1 LKHCGELVMEHVRQ
15 TELIQL
21 AANELADPRR
31 AEVEHHLAECP
42 VCQALFEQQA
52 TVWRTLGEWT
62 PDASERD
69 LLTGVERKL
78 AERPAVL
85 QPFWFGVGRLSR
97 IAAAI
102 VIGVGAG
109 YGAARTW
116 SPARSSP
123 PPVASAASEQAVTEA
138 LGIEYFEDPSPAGL
152 YAALQDMSAASE
164 PEEGQS

>member
-1 LKHCGELVMEHVRQ
+1 MEHVRQ

-42 VCQALFEQQA
+42 VCQALFEQQV

-62 PDASERD
+62 PDARQHD
-69 LLTGVERKL
+69 LLADVERKL
-78 AERPAVL
+78 AEPPAVL
-85 QPFWFGVGRLSR
+85 HPFWSGVGRISR

-116 SPARSSP
+116 SPVRPSP
-123 PPVASAASEQAVTEA
+123 PPVAFAATEA
-138 LGIEYFEDPSPAGL
+138 LGIEYFQAPSPAGL
-152 YAALQDMSAASE
+152 YAALQDMSADAE
-164 PEEGQS
+164 NEEGQS